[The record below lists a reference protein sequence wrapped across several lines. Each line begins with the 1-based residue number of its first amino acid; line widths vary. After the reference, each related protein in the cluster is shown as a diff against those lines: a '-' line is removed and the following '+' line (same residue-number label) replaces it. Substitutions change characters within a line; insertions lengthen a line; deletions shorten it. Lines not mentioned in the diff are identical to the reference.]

1 MPIYTKKGDKGETGL
16 FSHNPEQKIRISKSS
31 LRVRA
36 IGAIDELDSFI
47 GLAKSFTNDKS
58 YTKLLSEVQRNL
70 LTIGSHL
77 GGSGLKFS
85 KSKTNFLE
93 KKIDEWDKEL
103 PKLSNFIL
111 PGGTNLGAQ
120 LHVCR
125 SATRRA
131 EREITALS
139 ELESVHGNIKM
150 YINRLSDFMFQFSR
164 YVNFKENIKEEI
176 WVGRATI
183 NHARDS
189 GNSSRSKSS

>member
-16 FSHNPEQKIRISKSS
+16 FSHNPEQKIRISKNS

-47 GLAKSFTNDKS
+47 GVAKSFTENKS
-58 YTKLLSEVQRNL
+58 YLKILSDLQRDL
-70 LTIGSHL
+70 LTIGSIL

-85 KSKTNFLE
+85 KAKTNKLE
-93 KKIDEWDKEL
+93 KMIDKWDSVL
-103 PKLSNFIL
+103 PRLNNFIL

-125 SATRRA
+125 SATRHA
-131 EREITALS
+131 EREIAALS
-139 ELESVHGNIKM
+139 EQLALSGAEGVHDNIKM

-164 YVNFKENIKEEI
+164 FVNFEAKIKEDI
-176 WVGRATI
+176 WVGMSA
-183 NHARDS
+183 HA
-189 GNSSRSKSS
+189 GKK